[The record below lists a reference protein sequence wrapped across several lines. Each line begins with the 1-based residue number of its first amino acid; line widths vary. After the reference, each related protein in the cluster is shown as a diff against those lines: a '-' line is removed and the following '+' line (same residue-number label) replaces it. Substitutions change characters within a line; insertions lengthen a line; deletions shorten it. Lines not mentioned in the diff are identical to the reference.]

1 MADETS
7 IVVVGRGR
15 LGSAVASALGVSA
28 VAHDAPLPSADA
40 YWLAVPDRAIATI
53 SGALPPGAL
62 VLHSAGSLGPE
73 VLAGHRG
80 AVLHPLMTF
89 PHPPGT
95 TVPATL
101 DGHPEAVALG
111 VALAARLGWT
121 VVGGVD
127 DRVRYHAA
135 CCLVSGHLAALVAD
149 AATLLAGATGVSES
163 VARDTLAP
171 LAAASLARVVAAGPV
186 AITGPA
192 ARGDAATIAAHR
204 AALPAELLPTY
215 DALTVRI
222 EKLRSR

>member
-1 MADETS
+1 M
-7 IVVVGRGR
+7 VVGRGR

-135 CCLVSGHLAALVAD
+135 CCLVSGHLAALVAAGLQDIAVIVGGIVPD
-149 AATLLAGATGVSES
+149 ADEAVLLEAG
-163 VARDTLAP
+163 VAKVFHPGSALEE
-171 LAAASLARVVAAGPV
+171 
-186 AITGPA
+186 
-192 ARGDAATIAAHR
+192 IAAEIDRLTR
-204 AALPAELLPTY
+204 ARRAL
-215 DALTVRI
+215 DV
-222 EKLRSR
+222 